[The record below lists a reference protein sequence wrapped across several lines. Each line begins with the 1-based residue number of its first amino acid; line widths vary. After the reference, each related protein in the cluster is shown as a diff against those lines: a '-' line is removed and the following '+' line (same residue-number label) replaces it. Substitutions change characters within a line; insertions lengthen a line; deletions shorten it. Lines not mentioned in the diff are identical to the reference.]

1 VNILVVRL
9 SAMGDVVL
17 ASSVLSYLRERFPD
31 AATGLVTGAHLAAL
45 YESDPRVS
53 HLYPYDKSDPT
64 SLRSSAGNVTW
75 DRVVDLQNN
84 RRSRRLVALL
94 APAAACGRLA
104 KLHLRR
110 WLLLLLRLDCY
121 PRGASVVTRYLEAAG
136 WQPGQ
141 CPPPPATIHVSARAE
156 AEAASL
162 LGPHAPGALT
172 LGLAPFS
179 AWKNKQWP
187 VERFA
192 ATARHFM
199 AKGWRVVVFGGAEEA
214 QEGEM
219 LAAELGAGAISLAA
233 KTSPAGSAA
242 GLRRCSLVLGNDT
255 GVSHLARAMGVKT
268 TVVYGSTTRHFG
280 FYPEGEPVFRVLEAS
295 AVCRPCHPH
304 GGSRCWRGGRPCLTR
319 VTTAAAIEA
328 LEGLHA
334 GTARDAATS
343 MGR

>member
-9 SAMGDVVL
+9 SALGDVVL
-17 ASSVLSYLRERFPD
+17 ASSVLSYLHERFPQ
-31 AATGLVTGAHLAAL
+31 AVIGLVTGAHLAEL
-45 YESDPRVS
+45 YESDPRVT

-64 SLRSSAGNVTW
+64 RLRSSAGNVVW

-94 APAAACGRLA
+94 APGAPRGRFA
-104 KLHLRR
+104 KLHLQR

-121 PRGASVVTRYLEAAG
+121 PRGASVVTRYLDAAG

-156 AEAASL
+156 AEVAPL
-162 LGPHAPGALT
+162 LEPRAPGAPT

-187 VERFA
+187 AERFA
-192 ATARHFM
+192 EVARHFM
-199 AKGWRVVVFGGAEEA
+199 AKGWRVVVFGGADEA
-214 QEGEM
+214 QAGER
-219 LAAELGAGAISLAA
+219 LAAELGAGASSLAG

-255 GVSHLARAMGVKT
+255 GVSHLARAMGVRT

-280 FYPEGEPVFRVLEAS
+280 FYPTGEPPFRVLEAR
-295 AVCRPCHPH
+295 VLCRPCHPH

-319 VTTAAAIEA
+319 VTAAAAIQA
-328 LEGLHA
+328 LEELNA
-334 GTARDAATS
+334 CTARDAATS
-343 MGR
+343 AAR